1 MRALWETV
9 VVYSAI
15 AVATG
20 IALGTLIGGAI
31 VRLPAAT
38 HAQRAADGCWSTE
51 DHTTI
56 YARYTC
62 RYTLQDYA
70 GIDEVSSRVGR
81 HFTYAH
87 WRRSDNVEDHR
98 SDIEIVSD
106 DLSISEFRAALN
118 KHTPTPTIMTVSK

>member
-1 MRALWETV
+1 MRSLWESV

-15 AVATG
+15 AMATG
-20 IALGTLIGGAI
+20 IALGTLIGGALMQ
-31 VRLPAAT
+31 RHAPAHT
-38 HAQRAADGCWSTE
+38 QRGTDGCWATE

-62 RYTLQDYA
+62 RYSLQDYA
-70 GIDEVSSRVGR
+70 GIDEVSARIGR

-87 WRRSDNVEDHR
+87 WRRSDNIEDHR
-98 SDIEIVSD
+98 SDSEIVSD

-118 KHTPTPTIMTVSK
+118 KHTPTPSIIKQ